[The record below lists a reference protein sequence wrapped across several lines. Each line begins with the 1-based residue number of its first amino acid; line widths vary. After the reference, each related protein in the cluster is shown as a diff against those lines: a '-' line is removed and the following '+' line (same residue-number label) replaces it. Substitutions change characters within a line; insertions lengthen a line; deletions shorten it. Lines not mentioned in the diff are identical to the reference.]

1 MKHPQGNTVDM
12 HSRLDRIVEEVRSDR
27 SSGASELLISV
38 LEELLSMLKQED
50 VGVSALEHFALRLQ
64 AAKPAMA
71 PIFNLSNLILVS
83 IEDLGSP
90 AARLHGLVPAIESM
104 LEEERTSPSRIAAFA
119 SKEIVATSLVTLSY
133 SSAVIAVL
141 SRLMEERDLALMV
154 AESLPGGEGRRTA
167 EIASSLGIE
176 TRVVPDSNLGV
187 WVGEADAVVVGAD
200 AIGHCHVVNKVGT
213 SLLALAAKEHGV
225 KAYSV
230 GSWSKLSPLA
240 VTDFGFCEDGGRGGV
255 IESTQVF
262 EATPLTHFHRII
274 TSRGVIGPAEVP
286 AYISGIRTAS
296 LLVKQ
301 TAKR

>member
-1 MKHPQGNTVDM
+1 M
-12 HSRLDRIVEEVRSDR
+12 HSRLDRLVEEVRSDT

-38 LEELLSMLKQED
+38 LEGLLSILRKED
-50 VGVSALEHFALRLQ
+50 VGSSALERCALRLQ

-71 PIFNLSNLILVS
+71 PIFNLSNLMLSS

-90 AARLHGLVPAIESM
+90 AARLPGLVSALERM

-119 SKEIVATSLVTLSY
+119 SREIVATSLVTLSY

-141 SRLMEERDLALMV
+141 SRLMEKGDLKVMV

-167 EIASSLGIE
+167 EIASSFGIE

-187 WVGEADAVVVGAD
+187 WVGETDAVVVGAD
-200 AIGHCHVVNKVGT
+200 AIGPGHVVNKVGT

-225 KAYSV
+225 KAYAA

-240 VTDFGFCEDGGRGGV
+240 VTDFGFCEEGGPGQV
-255 IESTQVF
+255 IESMQVF
-262 EATPLTHFHRII
+262 EATPIAHFHRII
-274 TSRGVIGPAEVP
+274 TSRGVIGPDEVP
-286 AYISGIRTAS
+286 AYTNGIRMAS
-296 LLVKQ
+296 LLAKR